1 MLRRLYDW
9 TMSLASGPRAP
20 YALGAVS
27 FAESSFFPIP
37 PDILLIPMVIARR
50 AKAFSYALLCTI
62 TSVLGGAAGYAI
74 GALLFVQLA
83 EPILSF
89 YGYLDKFETFRS
101 NFNDYGAW
109 IVFIAGVAGRLGVGI
124 KDLLT
129 PTIARQVIAP
139 AIHGRVIGL
148 GSMTWSIG
156 FMVGSL
162 AAGPLIDEHPGM
174 LFWLVAIAA
183 AAALPVIGRL
193 RTGARSAAN
202 L

>member
-20 YALGAVS
+20 FALGAVS

-50 AKAFSYALLCTI
+50 ARAFSYALLCTI
-62 TSVLGGAAGYAI
+62 TSVIGGAAGYAI

-89 YGYLDKFETFRS
+89 YGYLDKFEAFRA

-109 IVFIAGVAGRLGVGI
+109 IVFIAGITPFPYKVITIASGATGLSLPVFMVASVLARGLRFFAVAGLLYLFGPPIRTFIEERLSLMFTIFVVG
-124 KDLLT
+124 L
-129 PTIARQVIAP
+129 V
-139 AIHGRVIGL
+139 G
-148 GSMTWSIG
+148 G
-156 FMVGSL
+156 F
-162 AAGPLIDEHPGM
+162 
-174 LFWLVAIAA
+174 VAIKF
-183 AAALPVIGRL
+183 L
-193 RTGARSAAN
+193 
-202 L
+202 

>member
-20 YALGAVS
+20 FALGAVS

-89 YGYLDKFETFRS
+89 YGYLDKFETFRA

-109 IVFIAGVAGRLGVGI
+109 IVFIAGV
-124 KDLLT
+124 T
-129 PTIARQVIAP
+129 PFPYKVITIASGATGLSLPVFMVASVLARGLRFFVVAGLLYLFGPPIRTF
-139 AIHGRVIGL
+139 IEERLSLMFTIFVIGL
-148 GSMTWSIG
+148 VGG
-156 FMVGSL
+156 FV
-162 AAGPLIDEHPGM
+162 LIKF
-174 LFWLVAIAA
+174 L
-183 AAALPVIGRL
+183 
-193 RTGARSAAN
+193 
-202 L
+202 

>member
-20 YALGAVS
+20 FALGAVS

-109 IVFIAGVAGRLGVGI
+109 IVFIAGV
-124 KDLLT
+124 T
-129 PTIARQVIAP
+129 PFPYNVITIASGAT
-139 AIHGRVIGL
+139 GL
-148 GSMTWSIG
+148 S
-156 FMVGSL
+156 
-162 AAGPLIDEHPGM
+162 
-174 LFWLVAIAA
+174 
-183 AAALPVIGRL
+183 LPVFMLASVLARGLRFFVVAGLLYLFGPPIRTFIEERL
-193 RTGARSAAN
+193 SLMFTIFVVG
-202 L
+202 LVGGFVLIKFL